1 MLKKDGLLFFLF
13 LSLVLL
19 HLGQGSS
26 EISIW
31 DLFLKDS
38 AVYQQILSFRIHRIM
53 SCLLV
58 GGSLAVS
65 GLYFQSFLKNP
76 LAEPFTMGFSGAS
89 ALGIALGIYMGVQSP
104 FLIAGLG
111 FVFCLLAVGFIL
123 NLQKRVFHNFS
134 ADLILI
140 GICLGFF
147 CNALVIV
154 LQSVFRP
161 EELQVSYQ
169 WLIGSLEHF
178 RTSYWFLCVL
188 PIFSLLYTQLK
199 FGKQLDK
206 LHLGKSMASAMGT
219 PLAKIQNAILIS
231 GALVCGV
238 SVYLCGII
246 AFLGFI
252 APHLTKSFYQ
262 TSLHSKLFIRCFLIG
277 ACLLVF
283 SDLLAMKL
291 SFETSLPTGG
301 IISLLGVPFFFKIL
315 IGDRS
320 YAKN

>member
-1 MLKKDGLLFFLF
+1 MHKKDGLLFLLF
-13 LSLVLL
+13 ISLLAL
-19 HLGQGSS
+19 HLSQGSS
-26 EISIW
+26 EISLL
-31 DLFLKDS
+31 DLFSKDS
-38 AVYQQILSFRIHRIM
+38 PVYQQILKLRIDRIM

-58 GGSLAVS
+58 GGCLAVS

-89 ALGIALGIYMGVQSP
+89 ALGIALGIYIGIQSP

-111 FVFCLLAVGFIL
+111 FLFCLIAVGFIL
-123 NLQKRVFHNFS
+123 NIQKKVFHNFS

-178 RTSYWFLCVL
+178 RTSYWFLCFL
-188 PIFSLLYTQLK
+188 PILSLIYTQLR
-199 FGKQLDK
+199 FGKHLDK

-219 PLAKIQNAILIS
+219 PLGKIQSAILIS

-252 APHLTKSFYQ
+252 APHLTKSFYK

-277 ACLLVF
+277 ACLLIF

-301 IISLLGVPFFFKIL
+301 IISLLGVPFFFNIL
-315 IGDRS
+315 IGEKS